1 MQRCLPFS
9 LAAALA
15 IASSLLAAGAAHAQ
29 CLHERFDEMRPALAR
44 QLKSQRTDERLRA
57 LTTLRRFP
65 TAGAAKLIH
74 GCFADEVEEVRRDA
88 YAALHELNDS
98 QEVCDE
104 LVALAEASVKS
115 RDEVEMALPA
125 LAALLSSEL
134 PLARCRAQ
142 LLLDR
147 KLASSPRG
155 AEVLIALADNLGAH
169 GEAVDIL
176 PLARLA
182 NCRLFAEQ
190 FGVRR
195 AVAQALTKTPLSES
209 TPVIIGMLDK
219 LGGEAKADAA
229 AHLTRTTGQR
239 FGMDTKRWEG
249 WLAATSGTLPAPAG
263 ETPARLTA
271 TIQRAEEVASE
282 GGHYYGMP
290 IYADKLMFVLDVSGS
305 MQGARFAAAKR
316 ELLQAVNG
324 LRSEVR
330 FGIIV
335 FNSSVGR
342 WQPHLVAAD
351 ARHKKLA
358 EKFVE
363 GLNPQAST
371 ATFDALSAALEYDV
385 EAIYFLTDGAP
396 NGGQIV
402 APPAIVQTVTGTNQL
417 RRISIYTIGLA
428 PGAPGSITD
437 AFLQTLAEQNL
448 GTYRRV
454 D

>member
-1 MQRCLPFS
+1 MPPALV
-9 LAAALA
+9 AALA
-15 IASSLLAAGAAHAQ
+15 IASVVCWAASTHAQ

-44 QLKSQRTDERLRA
+44 QLRSQRTAERLSA

-65 TAGAAKLIH
+65 TAGAATLIH
-74 GCFADEVEEVRRDA
+74 GCFDDEDEEVRRA
-88 YAALHELNDS
+88 AFAALHEMNNV

-104 LVALAEASVKS
+104 LVALAEGSLKTREDAK
-115 RDEVEMALPA
+115 MALPA

-147 KLASSPRG
+147 KLASDPHG
-155 AEVLIALADNLGAH
+155 VEVLIGLADNLGAH
-169 GEAVDIL
+169 GEVIDIL

-195 AVAQALTKTPLSES
+195 AVAQALTRTPLAES

-229 AHLTRTTGQR
+229 AYLTRMTGQR
-239 FGMDTKRWEG
+239 FGMNTARWQG
-249 WLAATSGTLPAPAG
+249 WLAVTSGTPLPKG
-263 ETPARLTA
+263 ETPAKLTA
-271 TIQRAEEVASE
+271 SVHRAEEVASE

-290 IYADKLMFVLDVSGS
+290 IYANKLLFVLDTSGS
-305 MQGARFAAAKR
+305 MQGSRFTAAKR
-316 ELLQAVNG
+316 ELVQAIQG
-324 LRSEVR
+324 LRSEVQ

-335 FNSSVGR
+335 FNSSVSR
-342 WQPHLVAAD
+342 WQQHLVKANVLN
-351 ARHKKLA
+351 KKLA
-358 EKFVE
+358 EVFIE

-371 ATFDALSAALEYDV
+371 ATFDALATALEYDV

-396 NGGQIV
+396 TGGQIV
-402 APPAIVQTVTGTNQL
+402 APPAIVQSVSGTNRL

-428 PGAPGSITD
+428 PGVPGSMTD
-437 AFLQTLAEQNL
+437 AFLKTLAEQNL

-454 D
+454 DG